1 MTIFREFWTRSAH
14 FGQNGGWD
22 DSHGACFF
30 CAVIQRTFQQLCNSR
45 FSPNLVTKC
54 RSVSRRGIWKDIFK
68 TFHFRGHLPPKSEIK
83 NRSNR
88 HFTQSRLQV
97 MGCTSERYCL
107 LHVQCSPRARELPR
121 SVDFSVLYDV
131 QLWSYWVSKFPNF
144 RILANFPFTKPLKR
158 TFW

>member
-1 MTIFREFWTRSAH
+1 MGAGTIPAERV
-14 FGQNGGWD
+14 
-22 DSHGACFF
+22 FF

-107 LHVQCSPRARELPR
+107 LHVVVQGPGSFRDR
-121 SVDFSVLYDV
+121 STFLFCMTY
-131 QLWSYWVSKFPNF
+131 SYGVIGCQSFPIF
-144 RILANFPFTKPLKR
+144 G
-158 TFW
+158 FWLIFHLQNP